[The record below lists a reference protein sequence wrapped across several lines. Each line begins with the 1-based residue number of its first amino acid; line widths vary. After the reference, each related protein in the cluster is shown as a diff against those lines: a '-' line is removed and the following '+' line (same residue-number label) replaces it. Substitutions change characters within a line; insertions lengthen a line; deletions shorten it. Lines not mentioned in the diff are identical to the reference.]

1 MVCADLKYGNC
12 LVTSGIFLVPK
23 QTAVWSVSIQP
34 ILFLSELECKQ
45 RHTLVLQVAHAI
57 ISLHYQGVITQFPY
71 KESKL

>member
-1 MVCADLKYGNC
+1 MYADLKYGSC

-23 QTAVWSVSIQP
+23 QTTVWSVHIQP

-45 RHTLVLQVAHAI
+45 CHTFVLQVAHSI

>member
-1 MVCADLKYGNC
+1 MYADIKHGNC

-34 ILFLSELECKQ
+34 ILFLSVNK
-45 RHTLVLQVAHAI
+45 RHALVLQVAHTI
-57 ISLHYQGVITQFPY
+57 ISLHYRGVITQFPY